1 MELCLRSWLS
11 RIPFTDISS
20 PWKCSSSCFVARDGV
35 CVCVCSGG
43 GGGGCGAWVT
53 VCLDSFIVEVR
64 QDEDVKEDLFVFIDL
79 CDATRIN
86 GH

>member
-1 MELCLRSWLS
+1 MEC
-11 RIPFTDISS
+11 
-20 PWKCSSSCFVARDGV
+20 V
-35 CVCVCSGG
+35 CVCVVVG

-53 VCLDSFIVEVR
+53 VCLDSFTVEVR